1 MLSFTIYILSVYLHI
16 NALVHITILIFS
28 SFPSPTTCTMYVLS
42 YTPHSTPV
50 PPSPF
55 PLWYV
60 CQVLSHGT
68 ALLSSTGEE
77 YSLDNDPDYQ
87 NMTAQVPS
95 LPLCLIVYIRS
106 FPTPPAPLTLPLA
119 PSLCPCPPHSVP
131 GPLTLPLPPSLCPCP
146 PHSAPAPLTLPLPP
160 SLCPCPPHS
169 APAPL
174 TLPLPPKLPRSL
186 SPPQEKTA
194 FYRQQLLQKLG
205 LVAQGKV
212 FSTGIEKFIDDS
224 DLVIT
229 SSTRGSPQPTA
240 REV

>member
-1 MLSFTIYILSVYLHI
+1 MHLY
-16 NALVHITILIFS
+16 ITILIFS

-95 LPLCLIVYIRS
+95 LPLCLIVYIPPS
-106 FPTPPAPLTLPLA
+106 PIPSCPPHSAPAPLTLSLP
-119 PSLCPCPPHSVP
+119 PSLCPCPPHSAP
-131 GPLTLPLPPSLCPCP
+131 APLTLLMPPSLCLWPCP

-169 APAPL
+169 APAPQ
-174 TLPLPPKLPRSL
+174 TPSIPVPPSGENCVLPSAAAAETGTGGSGKSILHWHR
-186 SPPQEKTA
+186 EIHR
-194 FYRQQLLQKLG
+194 RQ
-205 LVAQGKV
+205 
-212 FSTGIEKFIDDS
+212 
-224 DLVIT
+224 
-229 SSTRGSPQPTA
+229 
-240 REV
+240 